1 MHWAKTCSQAR
12 FNLASSGVAS
22 FPLGKL
28 QPDWSELEL
37 YRENSYGYAPLQQAI
52 ATHSGAPVECVVE
65 AEGTSM
71 ANHLVMAAVLEPG
84 DEVLIEHPTYGLLTD
99 VAQYLRANVK
109 RFHRRAENGWTL
121 EPEAVRAAVSPQTKL
136 IVLTNPHNPTS
147 VFAPAAALAEIHGIA
162 ENIGAYVLL
171 DEVYLDT
178 VYDQP
183 VHSSFRPDGRFVITS
198 SLTKAY
204 GLSGL
209 RCGWILAEKELA
221 EKIRRLNDL
230 FASVPVHPGEIMSVA
245 AFKRLPQLREI
256 ARTALEKDHR
266 VLHDFIA
273 SHHQL
278 EVVPT
283 ASGTTVFP
291 RLVGGQVEKFVN
303 LLRHRHETSVVPG
316 RFFEAPEHFRI
327 GMGVDHVMFVEGL
340 ERIDRALRL

>member
-1 MHWAKTCSQAR
+1 MHWAKTRSQAR
-12 FNLASSGVAS
+12 FNLASSGVAA

-28 QPDWSELEL
+28 QPDWGDLEL

-52 ATHSGAPVECVVE
+52 ADHTGAPVECVVE

-71 ANHLVMAAVLEPG
+71 ANHLVMAALLEPG

-109 RFHRRAENGWTL
+109 RFHRRPENAWAI
-121 EPEAVRAAVSPQTKL
+121 EPEAVRAAVSPRTKL
-136 IVLTNPHNPTS
+136 IALTNPHNPTS
-147 VFAPAAALAEIHGIA
+147 VLAPTAALAEIHEIA
-162 ENIGAYVLL
+162 ENVGAYVLL

-183 VHSSFRPDGRFVITS
+183 VRSSFREDGRFVITS

-204 GLSGL
+204 GLSAL
-209 RCGWILAEKELA
+209 RCGWILAETELA
-221 EKIRRLNDL
+221 ERIRRLNDL
-230 FASVPVHPGEIMSVA
+230 FASVPVHPGEILSVA

-256 ARTALEKDHR
+256 AHSALEKDRR

-278 EVVPT
+278 DVVPT
-283 ASGTTVFP
+283 TSGTTVFP
-291 RLVGGQVEKFVN
+291 RLVGGQVEDFVN
-303 LLRHRHETSVVPG
+303 RLRDRHETSVVPG
-316 RFFEAPEHFRI
+316 LFFEAPEHFRI
-327 GMGVDHVMFVEGL
+327 GMGVDHAMFVEGL